1 MARLNINVGTN
12 ANDGTGDDLRTAMQ
26 KINTNFTELYA
37 ETLVDSGISISGNT
51 ISSNRSDD
59 DIVFEPAGTGAVR
72 FPAILIND
80 NSITGTRSNEDLTI
94 AASGTGNLIL
104 GSLRVNG
111 TTISSDD
118 SSKITLAENVDITG
132 TLTAAVFQVNEL
144 SSSDS
149 SAIQVNDGLNVSGTF
164 SADSIDINE
173 ISSSDSSA
181 IQVNDN
187 MNVLGTLVAN
197 SFVTNTIISTES
209 SAIQVVDGLNVSGDL
224 TTAGT
229 LTAVTVITNEI
240 SSADSTA
247 IQVNDAVNISGE
259 LTANSTLVANGAI
272 TANGILTANTIVTN
286 DIESSDSTAIQI
298 NDSVNIS
305 GTLSVN
311 LLDVNEVSS
320 GDSAAIQVN
329 DALNVSGT
337 LTANTFVTNA
347 ISSSESSAIQINDD
361 ANVLGTLTANNLVA
375 SGIEFPSTD
384 GTAGQF
390 LITNGAGT
398 LSFTTGSTSAAGS
411 NGQIQFNTG
420 GNLDASANFT
430 IDGTTLNAANI
441 RVSGDLTVDGEQTI
455 VNTTVLSVEDNI
467 IELNRNVSENSQMP
481 TYSGIKISRGELST
495 ATEQDVYWV
504 WDESF
509 ADDGTTGYT
518 YGAAGG
524 AWTALRSADGNTDSG
539 PNQIDPTD
547 AALVDVR
554 CRIVNAVATSANYA
568 DLAELYLADADY
580 PVGTVVCIGGAK
592 EVTAASYGD
601 AAIGVVSAQPAFL
614 MNRTLQGGT
623 VIALK
628 GRVPVLVQG
637 TVKKGDKLIPTQNM
651 QGAASAADRSS
662 ADYFAIALQDHQ
674 SGSGTIE
681 CLVL

>member
-1 MARLNINVGTN
+1 
-12 ANDGTGDDLRTAMQ
+12 
-26 KINTNFTELYA
+26 
-37 ETLVDSGISISGNT
+37 
-51 ISSNRSDD
+51 
-59 DIVFEPAGTGAVR
+59 
-72 FPAILIND
+72 
-80 NSITGTRSNEDLTI
+80 
-94 AASGTGNLIL
+94 
-104 GSLRVNG
+104 
-111 TTISSDD
+111 
-118 SSKITLAENVDITG
+118 
-132 TLTAAVFQVNEL
+132 
-144 SSSDS
+144 
-149 SAIQVNDGLNVSGTF
+149 
-164 SADSIDINE
+164 
-173 ISSSDSSA
+173 
-181 IQVNDN
+181 
-187 MNVLGTLVAN
+187 
-197 SFVTNTIISTES
+197 
-209 SAIQVVDGLNVSGDL
+209 
-224 TTAGT
+224 
-229 LTAVTVITNEI
+229 
-240 SSADSTA
+240 
-247 IQVNDAVNISGE
+247 
-259 LTANSTLVANGAI
+259 
-272 TANGILTANTIVTN
+272 
-286 DIESSDSTAIQI
+286 
-298 NDSVNIS
+298 
-305 GTLSVN
+305 
-311 LLDVNEVSS
+311 
-320 GDSAAIQVN
+320 
-329 DALNVSGT
+329 VSGT

-347 ISSSESSAIQINDD
+347 ISSSESSAIQIDD
-361 ANVLGTLTANNLVA
+361 SANVLGTLTTNNLVA
-375 SGIEFPSTD
+375 SGLVYPSAD

-411 NGQIQFNTG
+411 NGQIQFNNG
-420 GNLDASANFT
+420 GSLGASANFT
-430 IDGTTLNAANI
+430 IDGTTLNAANLRI
-441 RVSGDLTVDGEQTI
+441 SGDLTVDGEQTI

-592 EVTAASYGD
+592 EVTAARQGD
-601 AAIGVVSAQPAFL
+601 VAIGVVSAQPAFL

-637 TVKKGDKLIPTQNM
+637 TVYKGDKLIPAQLTP
-651 QGAASAADRSS
+651 GAASAADK
-662 ADYFAIALQDHQ
+662 ANPDYFAIALQDHQ